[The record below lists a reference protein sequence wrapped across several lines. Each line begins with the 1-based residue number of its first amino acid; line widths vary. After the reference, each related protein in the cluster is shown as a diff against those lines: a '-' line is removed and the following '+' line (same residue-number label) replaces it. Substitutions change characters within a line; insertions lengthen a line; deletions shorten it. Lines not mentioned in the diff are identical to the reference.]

1 MMKQGQQ
8 QRRLSGLLAVVAG
21 AAVALS
27 QAAWAGSGVS
37 YQVVPAKAVS
47 DSGAVDVT
55 LLVEQPSGR
64 TWVLDRR
71 SGTLTWQPLSYSEGQ
86 GLTTGTLPPPSPY
99 ASVE

>member
-1 MMKQGQQ
+1 MVKQGQQ
-8 QRRLSGLLAVVAG
+8 HRRLAGLQAMVAG

-27 QAAWAGSGVS
+27 QSVWAGPGVS

-64 TWVLDRR
+64 TWVLDKR
-71 SGTLTWQPLSYSEGQ
+71 SGALTWQPLSYSESQ

-99 ASVE
+99 ASSE